1 MYCKFRSPTCFTHEI
16 FFNLSP
22 TIFQAML
29 CFFCLLLSA
38 LKIWAEDFSWYS
50 PPLFMTWLLLRIM
63 PNKRSTWTNI
73 DLSLYWKVCLLCK
86 AIHHT
91 NYICVSIRWKA
102 LRGRKIYNCIELWCL
117 MGSGGVDFCVSSTSF
132 QKSTVGWPQQSPTE
146 RVSNI
151 SEKLDFLWSIQQKG
165 TGIGYLGT
173 RDDAMIMLSIFWW
186 NEAVEV
192 IEATEVV
199 EAIEAI

>member
-1 MYCKFRSPTCFTHEI
+1 MYRKFKSPTCFPHEI

-38 LKIWAEDFSWYS
+38 LKIWAEDFSWCS
-50 PPLFMTWLLLRIM
+50 PPLFMTRLLLRIM

-91 NYICVSIRWKA
+91 NYLCVSMKWKNI
-102 LRGRKIYNCIELWCL
+102 LIYESLCIPLQYGKYL
-117 MGSGGVDFCVSSTSF
+117 
-132 QKSTVGWPQQSPTE
+132 
-146 RVSNI
+146 SNI
-151 SEKLDFLWSIQQKG
+151 LSTE
-165 TGIGYLGT
+165 YL
-173 RDDAMIMLSIFWW
+173 ILKC
-186 NEAVEV
+186 NK
-192 IEATEVV
+192 
-199 EAIEAI
+199 

>member
-1 MYCKFRSPTCFTHEI
+1 MFYSWD

-38 LKIWAEDFSWYS
+38 LKIWAEDFSWCS
-50 PPLFMTWLLLRIM
+50 PPLFMTRLLLRIM

-91 NYICVSIRWKA
+91 NYLCVSMKWKKKYSFMNVYVFPYNMENIFLTFYLQGISYWSVTNKSA
-102 LRGRKIYNCIELWCL
+102 LRGRRIYNCIELWCL

-132 QKSTVGWPQQSPTE
+132 QKNKYQAGLNILWEKGW
-146 RVSNI
+146 
-151 SEKLDFLWSIQQKG
+151 
-165 TGIGYLGT
+165 
-173 RDDAMIMLSIFWW
+173 
-186 NEAVEV
+186 
-192 IEATEVV
+192 
-199 EAIEAI
+199 